1 MADDKNLQFR
11 RGNVRQRR
19 PERAADRIIM
29 PMTTQSE
36 GTNTAIIVT
45 WAMMRPAI
53 IG

>member
-1 MADDKNLQFR
+1 MADDTNLSFDR
-11 RGNVRQRR
+11 ATIRQRR

-29 PMTTQSE
+29 PVTTQRE